1 MNYIST
7 ITNGIT
13 SLVGAKL
20 GSTAAG
26 KTLISWLSSKSIG
39 IVLLLLTLPA
49 IPLILLVAA
58 LGALLRRGDKPAPRQ
73 TTVRYSERSTTTS
86 IVILI
91 LLVINT
97 VTVLSLAVI
106 AITPDKAALIRGVRR
121 YYTIFSVAIVGFISR
136 HPRPIA
142 SILVGLI
149 LASLTIW
156 VLRHRS
162 RLKQQREKARLEQ
175 EETDRLNRLRAAIGT
190 NRPWSFSNL
199 LLKSM
204 IEEPPTA

>member
-1 MNYIST
+1 MNFIPT
-7 ITNGIT
+7 MTNGLT

-39 IVLLLLTLPA
+39 LVLLFLTLPA
-49 IPLILLVAA
+49 IPLILLVVT
-58 LGALLRRGDKPAPRQ
+58 LGTILRRGDKRAPRQ
-73 TTVRYSERSTTTS
+73 TTVYYRERSMTTS

-97 VTVLSLAVI
+97 VTLLSLAVI

-121 YYTIFSVAIVGFISR
+121 YYTIFSVTIVGFISR
-136 HPRPIA
+136 HPRLIA

-149 LASLTIW
+149 LTSLTIL
-156 VLRHRS
+156 VVRHRS
-162 RLKQQREKARLEQ
+162 RLKQQREKARVEQ

-190 NRPWSFSNL
+190 NRPWRFSNL

-204 IEEPPTA
+204 IEEPPNA